1 MQITRNLRQVA
12 VFFGSRLTL
21 LAMGSIAVGISLF
34 AIEVALA
41 LSLQTFLFS
50 LAGTQNFTLSVGASV
65 IGFAVI
71 RGLVIWLNSF
81 LSGFTF
87 EQFKFLQRSRL
98 ATQILQDPT
107 LNHASSNVNRSNF
120 IFNELIQNASLAV
133 LNLQSSVVAATNGF
147 LLLSFVFWQLPRV
160 SLVAATAALVCA
172 LPIRWL
178 NRTIRLQSRSALQQS
193 AKSNDR
199 FQSIFKNL
207 TLIRIYNLR
216 ERERQHLNALLS
228 RNLETSSKLKAYVGL
243 ALAYPQTV
251 AVIVLC
257 FIASTFRAD
266 SGLIESGFISFIYL
280 LYRIL
285 GQSSTLSFSVSSFYA
300 GLPHL
305 KSVYSLWLA
314 NQEPLNTRPP
324 EIKLESPATQSETM
338 GWVLNKVSY
347 RYPESQAQPITE
359 LSAEIKP
366 KTLVVL
372 TGATGSGKS
381 TLISLLLGELAPS
394 SGDLKVTFGQ
404 TAITIEE
411 ARSALLES
419 VGYVGPESLLF
430 EGSVLENLLYG
441 TSPGTLPTQQALN
454 RALELADCRFLYDLN
469 QGLNHRIAD
478 QGIGLSTGQKQKIS
492 FARALLRNPKILI
505 LDEASAN
512 FDQRS
517 EEHFIET
524 LLELKETTTIVLATH
539 RKSFLRIADS
549 HISLVE
555 EKNLPEFYESSPRL
569 HISGV
574 SDTLL

>member
-1 MQITRNLRQVA
+1 
-12 VFFGSRLTL
+12 
-21 LAMGSIAVGISLF
+21 MGSIAVGISLF